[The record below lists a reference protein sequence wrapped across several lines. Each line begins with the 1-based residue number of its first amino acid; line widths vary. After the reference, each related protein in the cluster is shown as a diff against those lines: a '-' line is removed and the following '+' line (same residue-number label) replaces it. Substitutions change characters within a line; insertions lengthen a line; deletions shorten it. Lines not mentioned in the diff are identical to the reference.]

1 VVGCTR
7 PATSRRI
14 VDLPQPEGPTSAM
27 NSPSPIRSV
36 VVDKAG
42 TARSPRPNVTD
53 TSESSIAISALV
65 LPLLDETGLP
75 ENAGF
80 GCMRIM
86 AASACKPDAS
96 KTLLIQHGNPEK
108 PRARGGFD
116 LGNCSRKLHA
126 IQALNCG
133 MIVIFESA

>member
-1 VVGCTR
+1 
-7 PATSRRI
+7 
-14 VDLPQPEGPTSAM
+14 M
-27 NSPSPIRSV
+27 RSV
-36 VVDKAG
+36 VVAKAG

-53 TSESSIAISALV
+53 TSESSIAIAALV
-65 LPLLDETGLP
+65 LPLWAETGLP

-96 KTLLIQHGNPEK
+96 KTLLIQQGNLKNRHASE
-108 PRARGGFD
+108 GFD

-126 IQALNCG
+126 IQALNCEL
-133 MIVIFESA
+133 IVIFESA

>member
-1 VVGCTR
+1 
-7 PATSRRI
+7 
-14 VDLPQPEGPTSAM
+14 LPEPEGPTSAM

-36 VVDKAG
+36 VLDKAG

-53 TSESSIAISALV
+53 TSESSIATAASV
-65 LPLLDETGLP
+65 LRQWAETGSP

-96 KTLLIQHGNPEK
+96 KTVLIQRENPEK
-108 PRARGGFD
+108 PCASGRFD

-133 MIVIFESA
+133 MIVILQFA